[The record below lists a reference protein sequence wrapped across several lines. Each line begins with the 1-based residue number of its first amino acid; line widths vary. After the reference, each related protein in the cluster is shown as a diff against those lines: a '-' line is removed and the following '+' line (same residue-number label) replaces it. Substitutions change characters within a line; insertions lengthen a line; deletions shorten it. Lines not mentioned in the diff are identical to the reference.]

1 VSNFDDITE
10 RLGRA
15 ADEVPEEL
23 SALLLE
29 AADIIRML
37 RELVTVEDETGP
49 RGLSQRAELR
59 DRNLVSC
66 GGGTVSEHHE
76 RCGLTSPG

>member
-1 VSNFDDITE
+1 VSNSDDITE
-10 RLGRA
+10 RLDRA

-37 RELVTVEDETGP
+37 RELVPVEDETWLEGAEP
-49 RGLSQRAELR
+49 KGRA
-59 DRNLVSC
+59 
-66 GGGTVSEHHE
+66 
-76 RCGLTSPG
+76 

>member
-1 VSNFDDITE
+1 MSNSDDITE
-10 RLGRA
+10 RLDRA

-37 RELVTVEDETGP
+37 RELVPVEDETWLEGAEP
-49 RGLSQRAELR
+49 KGRA
-59 DRNLVSC
+59 
-66 GGGTVSEHHE
+66 
-76 RCGLTSPG
+76 